1 MNKSFRQHYSSGAE
15 WEDIAGYSRAVRV
28 GNRIEV
34 AGTTAMQDG
43 KLIGKGD
50 MYLQAKSI
58 FSIIQAAI
66 EGLGGTI
73 EDTVRTRMYVTD
85 ISQWES
91 VAKAHGE
98 IFHTIKPA
106 STMVEVS
113 GLIDPDLMIEIEA
126 TAVIEDIN
134 LSKK

>member
-1 MNKSFRQHYSSGAE
+1 MSSTKTRELYSSGAE

-28 GNRIEV
+28 GNIIEV
-34 AGTTAMQDG
+34 AGTTAMKDG

-50 MYLQAKSI
+50 IYLQTKTI
-58 FSIIQAAI
+58 LSIIKDAI
-66 EGLGGTI
+66 EGLGGNI
-73 EDTVRTRMYVTD
+73 EQTVRTRMFVTD

-98 IFHTIKPA
+98 VFSNIKPA

-113 GLIDPDLMIEIEA
+113 GLIDPDMLIEIEA
-126 TAVIEDIN
+126 SVIVE
-134 LSKK
+134 